1 MADDAEMEI
10 VEETTDPSLDSSRV
24 GTEENEEG
32 NAVVYK
38 LHEEIDN
45 LNLVLD
51 HLERKNGDIYT
62 RIEQLLAT
70 FQQNKSEEDD
80 DEDK

>member
-24 GTEENEEG
+24 GTEENEE
-32 NAVVYK
+32 VVYK

>member
-32 NAVVYK
+32 NA
-38 LHEEIDN
+38 
-45 LNLVLD
+45 
-51 HLERKNGDIYT
+51 G
-62 RIEQLLAT
+62 Q
-70 FQQNKSEEDD
+70 
-80 DEDK
+80 